1 MSKIKTKKALIGKE
15 LLRKLK
21 TLEHLSKSEKA
32 KACGYLTRSHSGQER
47 AQLSEFMAAI
57 VEAQGLE
64 LDRKDD
70 SDRPG
75 RVASYR
81 LKVQKNQTLV
91 ICPAYTK
98 AMGINPGETFEI
110 KLGSDYIKLLKV
122 SEEAK

>member
-1 MSKIKTKKALIGKE
+1 MSKAKKSKALIGKE
-15 LLRKLK
+15 LLKKLK
-21 TLEHLSKSEKA
+21 TLQHLSKAEKA

-47 AQLSEFMAAI
+47 AQLSEFMTA
-57 VEAQGLE
+57 VLEAQGIS
-64 LDRKDD
+64 LDRKD
-70 SDRPG
+70 SAERPG

-110 KLGSDYIKLLKV
+110 KLGSDHIRLLKV
-122 SEEAK
+122 SEN